1 MTSCIAY
8 QKKVVRMKE
17 FYYTIKS
24 AVGVHARPAGALA
37 RMAETYDSS
46 ITIQK
51 EGKEDTAVNL
61 EKLLAVMKLNI
72 QQQETVKVTIAGSD
86 EAAAL
91 EHIQT
96 FFEENL

>member
-1 MTSCIAY
+1 
-8 QKKVVRMKE
+8 MKE
-17 FYYTIKS
+17 FCYTIKN

-37 RMAETYDSS
+37 RMAEKYDS
-46 ITIQK
+46 TILIEK
-51 EGKEDTAVNL
+51 DGVNL

-72 QQQETVKVTIAGSD
+72 QYQETVKVTIEGSD

-91 EHIQT
+91 EQIQT

>member
-1 MTSCIAY
+1 
-8 QKKVVRMKE
+8 
-17 FYYTIKS
+17 
-24 AVGVHARPAGALA
+24 
-37 RMAETYDSS
+37 MAETYDST

-51 EGKEDTAVNL
+51 DGKDGTAVNL

-72 QQQETVKVTIAGSD
+72 QNQETVKVTIAGSD

-96 FFEENL
+96 FLKRIYKNRTEGGSTHEYLARY

>member
-1 MTSCIAY
+1 MDRKHDILHCLS
-8 QKKVVRMKE
+8 KE
-17 FYYTIKS
+17 SGSHERILLYD
-24 AVGVHARPAGALA
+24 
-37 RMAETYDSS
+37 TYDSS

-96 FFEENL
+96 LFEENP

>member
-1 MTSCIAY
+1 
-8 QKKVVRMKE
+8 MKE
-17 FYYTIKS
+17 FCYTIKN

-37 RMAETYDSS
+37 RMAEKYDS
-46 ITIQK
+46 TILIEK
-51 EGKEDTAVNL
+51 AVNL

-72 QQQETVKVTIAGSD
+72 QYQETVKVTIEGSD